1 MRFRPHLFLFD
12 IEFQSDKLMNTV
24 FRIFLAL
31 SAISIAGCAAF
42 FSVSGISELF
52 TASKT
57 SVIVMAGSLEFGK
70 LVAASFLHQYWSKSS
85 GLLKAYLT
93 TGVIVLMII
102 TSLGIFG
109 FLTNAYEQ
117 SASKLQ
123 QEETKISTLNEK
135 ADIVQSELESFK
147 ERRSNL
153 TDIRSQQTERLNSI
167 TSSDSLNSNEIGYL
181 TRQTQDRIE
190 SADKQLSKVNAKISI
205 LSDSLSSLK
214 ARSNEIKSSSTA
226 RAELGPLLFV
236 AREFNTSPDTA
247 ITWFTLMIIFVF
259 DPLAVSLVLAFNT
272 TFDIQESSS
281 GESKDGDESDNDN
294 GGGNEEGS
302 AQTTLDPENDNKN
315 YSETSKEPIN
325 EPVTAK
331 KTVSLSDLSGSKSIS
346 TEENKKTSDISKEPS
361 SEKTTLSVDEL
372 FEKEKNEE
380 EEKEKEVKTSDSND
394 KDFNKGKFKEGPV
407 LKTPDSEARNENS
420 GKDEL
425 DEFVEEYSGSE
436 GDDKVEN
443 SNSRGTKRVD
453 FHGNKKTERED
464 E

>member
-1 MRFRPHLFLFD
+1 
-12 IEFQSDKLMNTV
+12 MNTI

-52 TASKT
+52 TASKM

-85 GLLKAYLT
+85 GLLKTYLT

-181 TRQTQDRIE
+181 TRQTQNRIE
-190 SADKQLSKVNAKISI
+190 SADKQLSKVNEKIST

-214 ARSNEIKSSSTA
+214 TNANEIKSSSTA

-272 TFDIQESSS
+272 TFDIQGSSDN
-281 GESKDGDESDNDN
+281 GSKDRGGNDN
-294 GGGNEEGS
+294 GSGDGDKEGPDQIFSDSENNNE
-302 AQTTLDPENDNKN
+302 N
-315 YSETSKEPIN
+315 YNETSEESTN

-331 KTVSLSDLSGSKSIS
+331 KTVRLSDLSGSKSIS
-346 TEENKKTSDISKEPS
+346 TKKDFKNKESNNISTENS
-361 SEKTTLSVDEL
+361 SERTTLSVDEL
-372 FEKEKNEE
+372 FEKENDEE
-380 EEKEKEVKTSDSND
+380 VKEKEEDKTSDSDD
-394 KDFNKGKFKEGPV
+394 KDFNKGEFKEGPV
-407 LKTPDSEARNENS
+407 LKTPDSEARNDNS
-420 GKDEL
+420 TDDEL
-425 DEFVEEYSGSE
+425 DEFVEQYSGSE
-436 GDDKVEN
+436 GSSKGEN
-443 SNSRGTKRVD
+443 SDSQGTKRVD

>member
-1 MRFRPHLFLFD
+1 
-12 IEFQSDKLMNTV
+12 
-24 FRIFLAL
+24 
-31 SAISIAGCAAF
+31 
-42 FSVSGISELF
+42 
-52 TASKT
+52 
-57 SVIVMAGSLEFGK
+57 MAGSLELGK

-85 GLLKAYLT
+85 GLLKTYLT

-135 ADIVQSELESFK
+135 ADIVRSELESFK

-190 SADKQLSKVNAKISI
+190 SADKRLDKVNSKIST

-214 ARSNEIKSSSTA
+214 SRSNEIKSSSTA

-236 AREFNTSPDTA
+236 AREFDTSPDTA

-272 TFDIQESSS
+272 TFDIQENS
-281 GESKDGDESDNDN
+281 DGSESDGKTDDGSGGEGDVGSTQNPLKKTNEDN
-294 GGGNEEGS
+294 N
-302 AQTTLDPENDNKN
+302 
-315 YSETSKEPIN
+315 ETSDGPIKKQK
-325 EPVTAK
+325 TAK
-331 KTVSLSDLSGSKSIS
+331 KTVSFPNVKSEKDNS
-346 TEENKKTSDISKEPS
+346 PQTEKSASVGEESS
-361 SEKTTLSVDEL
+361 SERTTLSVNEL
-372 FEKEKNEE
+372 FDEENTEEKNEE
-380 EEKEKEVKTSDSND
+380 EKTSDS
-394 KDFNKGKFKEGPV
+394 KDENFNKGEFKEGPV
-407 LKTPDSEARNENS
+407 LKTPDSDERSDDSNE
-420 GKDEL
+420 DDL
-425 DEFVEEYSGSE
+425 DEFVESYSGSE
-436 GDDKVEN
+436 ETSKDQNGD
-443 SNSRGTKRVD
+443 SSSTKRVD
-453 FHGNKKTERED
+453 FHGSKKTQKDD

>member
-1 MRFRPHLFLFD
+1 
-12 IEFQSDKLMNTV
+12 MNTI

-85 GLLKAYLT
+85 GLLKTYLT

-123 QEETKISTLNEK
+123 QEETRISTLNEK

-153 TDIRSQQTERLNSI
+153 TNIRSQQTERLNSI

-190 SADKQLSKVNAKISI
+190 SADKQLSKVNAKIST

-214 ARSNEIKSSSTA
+214 TDANEIKSSSTA

-272 TFDIQESSS
+272 TFDIQESSDD
-281 GESKDGDESDNDN
+281 ESKGSDESDNDSESGDEDRPDQTPLDSEN
-294 GGGNEEGS
+294 NNENYTEIS
-302 AQTTLDPENDNKN
+302 EELTDN
-315 YSETSKEPIN
+315 TI
-325 EPVTAK
+325 TAK
-331 KTVSLSDLSGSKSIS
+331 KTVSLSDLSGSKTIS
-346 TEENKKTSDISKEPS
+346 TEEKKKESNYSNEEPN

-372 FEKEKNEE
+372 FKKEDSEE
-380 EEKEKEVKTSDSND
+380 ERKKKEGNKTPDSNN
-394 KDFNKGKFKEGPV
+394 KDFSKGEFKEGPV
-407 LKTPDSEARNENS
+407 LKTPDSEARNEKS
-420 GKDEL
+420 SKDEL

-436 GDDKVEN
+436 KDDEN
-443 SNSRGTKRVD
+443 ENTDSHGTKRVD

-464 E
+464 G

>member
-1 MRFRPHLFLFD
+1 
-12 IEFQSDKLMNTV
+12 MNTI

-85 GLLKAYLT
+85 GLLKTYLT

-190 SADKQLSKVNAKISI
+190 SADKQLSKVNAKIST
-205 LSDSLSSLK
+205 LSDSLSFLK
-214 ARSNEIKSSSTA
+214 TRSNEIKSSSTA

-281 GESKDGDESDNDN
+281 NGSTDNDQN
-294 GGGNEEGS
+294 DNDIEGGDAGGPTQTPSDSKNNEE
-302 AQTTLDPENDNKN
+302 N
-315 YSETSKEPIN
+315 YNETSGKSTNKSI
-325 EPVTAK
+325 TAK
-331 KTVSLSDLSGSKSIS
+331 RTVSLPDLSGSKSIS
-346 TEENKKTSDISKEPS
+346 IKEKNKESSDSNEKHS

-372 FEKEKNEE
+372 FDKENSE
-380 EEKEKEVKTSDSND
+380 EEKNKEKEDKTSDSND
-394 KDFNKGKFKEGPV
+394 KDFNKREFKEGPV

-420 GKDEL
+420 DKDEL

-436 GDDKVEN
+436 GDSKEEN
-443 SNSRGTKRVD
+443 SDSQGTKRVD
-453 FHGNKKTERED
+453 FHGSKKTERE
-464 E
+464 EE

>member
-1 MRFRPHLFLFD
+1 
-12 IEFQSDKLMNTV
+12 MNTI
-24 FRIFLAL
+24 FRVFLAL

-70 LVAASFLHQYWSKSS
+70 LVAASFLHQYWSRSS
-85 GLLKAYLT
+85 GLLKTYLT

-123 QEETKISTLNEK
+123 QEETKISTLSEK
-135 ADIVQSELESFK
+135 ADIVRSELESFK

-190 SADKQLSKVNAKISI
+190 SADKQLNKVNSKISV

-214 ARSNEIKSSSTA
+214 SRSNEIKSSSTA
-226 RAELGPLLFV
+226 RSELGPLLFV

-272 TFDIQESSS
+272 TFNIQDDSDRRSMRH
-281 GESKDGDESDNDN
+281 GENDE
-294 GGGNEEGS
+294 GGGGEYI
-302 AQTTLDPENDNKN
+302 DPLQNVPSPKHAKN
-315 YSETSKEPIN
+315 NNETSKES
-325 EPVTAK
+325 EKEGKAAK
-331 KTVSLSDLSGSKSIS
+331 KTVSLPDLNKNKGS
-346 TEENKKTSDISKEPS
+346 SKERKS
-361 SEKTTLSVDEL
+361 QNKESTDKHSDSEKTTLSVNEL
-372 FEKEKNEE
+372 FNEGSGENENKKKEEDSSDSNKQKFNKGEF
-380 EEKEKEVKTSDSND
+380 KEGPILKTSDS
-394 KDFNKGKFKEGPV
+394 KE
-407 LKTPDSEARNENS
+407 SSSNS
-420 GKDEL
+420 GDDL
-425 DEFVEEYSGSE
+425 DEFVESHSGSE
-436 GDDKVEN
+436 ENVEN
-443 SNSRGTKRVD
+443 KSSDSSSTKRVD
-453 FHGNKKTERED
+453 FHGGKKTERND
-464 E
+464 D

>member
-1 MRFRPHLFLFD
+1 M
-12 IEFQSDKLMNTV
+12 
-24 FRIFLAL
+24 
-31 SAISIAGCAAF
+31 
-42 FSVSGISELF
+42 
-52 TASKT
+52 AS
-57 SVIVMAGSLEFGK
+57 SLEFGK

-85 GLLKAYLT
+85 GLLKTYLT

-135 ADIVQSELESFK
+135 ADIVRSELESFK

-181 TRQTQDRIE
+181 TRQTQDKIE
-190 SADKQLSKVNAKISI
+190 SADKRLDKVNTKIST

-214 ARSNEIKSSSTA
+214 SRSNEIKSSSTA

-236 AREFNTSPDTA
+236 AREFDTSPDTA

-272 TFDIQESSS
+272 TFDIQESSD
-281 GESKDGDESDNDN
+281 GTESAGKSN
-294 GGGNEEGS
+294 GGGDSGGNVGSTQPPTNPKKTNE
-302 AQTTLDPENDNKN
+302 DNN
-315 YSETSKEPIN
+315 ETFDGPVKEQKT
-325 EPVTAK
+325 VK
-331 KTVSLSDLSGSKSIS
+331 KTVSFPDVNSEKDGFPQTEGSASES
-346 TEENKKTSDISKEPS
+346 EETS
-361 SEKTTLSVDEL
+361 SEKTTLSVNEL
-372 FEKEKNEE
+372 FDEESNEE
-380 EEKEKEVKTSDSND
+380 ESEEEKTSGSNEE
-394 KDFNKGKFKEGPV
+394 DFNKGEFKEGPV
-407 LKTPDSEARNENS
+407 LKTPDSDERSDDS
-420 GKDEL
+420 GEDDL
-425 DEFVEEYSGSE
+425 DEFVEQYSGSE
-436 GDDKVEN
+436 ETSQDQNGD
-443 SNSRGTKRVD
+443 SSSTKRVD
-453 FHGNKKTERED
+453 FHGSKKTEKGD